1 MLGIRRHQGTAI
13 DLWQGD
19 LKKFSCD
26 AAVVFFPAGT
36 RKPGFPAV
44 GGLPA
49 GEAMSLPASEI
60 GYPASQLLAVS
71 YLPVASMDDRG
82 KLGTVLGS
90 YANALAFTASLGV
103 RHVAMSV
110 PQSEEL
116 GDLYGSLAM
125 VALKSFLDE
134 SAARHASGATSKP
147 GSGFP
152 SAPRRI
158 TLVMDSLPVY
168 DCFQAQ
174 LFAAF
179 PDLP

>member
-1 MLGIRRHQGTAI
+1 VLGIRRYQGTAI

-26 AAVVFFPAGT
+26 AAVVFFSAGT
-36 RKPGFPAV
+36 QMPGFPPV
-44 GGLPA
+44 SGLPA
-49 GEAMSLPASEI
+49 GEAISLPARES
-60 GYPASQLLAVS
+60 GYPSSQLLAVS
-71 YLPVASMDDRG
+71 YLPVANMEDRG

-90 YANALAFTASLGV
+90 YANALAFAASLGV

-134 SAARHASGATSKP
+134 SAVRHTPGVNSK
-147 GSGFP
+147 GGFP
-152 SAPRRI
+152 APPRRI
-158 TLVMDSLPVY
+158 TLVMGSLPVY

-179 PDLP
+179 ADLP